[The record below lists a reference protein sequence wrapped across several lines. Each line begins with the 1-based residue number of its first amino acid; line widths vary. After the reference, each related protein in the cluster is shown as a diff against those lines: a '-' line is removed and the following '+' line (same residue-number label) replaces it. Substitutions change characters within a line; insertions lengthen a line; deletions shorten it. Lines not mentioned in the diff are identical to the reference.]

1 VLAAAAGKPVEGEG
15 KTAKEDAV
23 AGRGFENEMEE
34 SSEEDEVFADAL
46 EA

>member
-1 VLAAAAGKPVEGEG
+1 
-15 KTAKEDAV
+15 V
-23 AGRGFENEMEE
+23 ARRGFENEMEE